1 MTTSTPKIDTNFDKQ
16 YSEQSWNTLYPVLL
30 PLAKRWVYTAHLY
43 SWYGQENDIVW
54 DIVQVAIQRTYEY
67 DLKAQSKNTPIR
79 SYRRLSI
86 RIAKNYFQDLIRK
99 DSRLQPFNRDGFSQL
114 EYTLHDEKN
123 DTEVIL
129 DKVYEEWLFQ
139 VIAKKIAS
147 FSTKLRRAML
157 IELAR
162 FMDFEAEPSP
172 LQVAFLK
179 VGIDLE
185 EYAELFPQE
194 PILRTRH
201 SSLVSLGYR
210 HLRML
215 FRNCEFCDFATAA
228 IGA

>member
-1 MTTSTPKIDTNFDKQ
+1 MQLISTPGT
-16 YSEQSWNTLYPVLL
+16 
-30 PLAKRWVYTAHLY
+30 
-43 SWYGQENDIVW
+43 GQENDIAW

-99 DSRLQPFNRDGFSQL
+99 DSRLQPLNRDGFSQL

-194 PILRTRH
+194 SILRTRH

-210 HLRML
+210 NLRML
-215 FRNCEFCDFATAA
+215 FRNCEFCDFATAT

>member
-1 MTTSTPKIDTNFDKQ
+1 
-16 YSEQSWNTLYPVLL
+16 
-30 PLAKRWVYTAHLY
+30 
-43 SWYGQENDIVW
+43 
-54 DIVQVAIQRTYEY
+54 
-67 DLKAQSKNTPIR
+67 
-79 SYRRLSI
+79 
-86 RIAKNYFQDLIRK
+86 
-99 DSRLQPFNRDGFSQL
+99 
-114 EYTLHDEKN
+114 
-123 DTEVIL
+123 
-129 DKVYEEWLFQ
+129 
-139 VIAKKIAS
+139 
-147 FSTKLRRAML
+147 ML

-162 FMDFEAEPSP
+162 FMDFETEPSP

-201 SSLVSLGYR
+201 SSLVSLGYQ

>member
-1 MTTSTPKIDTNFDKQ
+1 MTKKMT
-16 YSEQSWNTLYPVLL
+16 
-30 PLAKRWVYTAHLY
+30 
-43 SWYGQENDIVW
+43 
-54 DIVQVAIQRTYEY
+54 
-67 DLKAQSKNTPIR
+67 
-79 SYRRLSI
+79 
-86 RIAKNYFQDLIRK
+86 
-99 DSRLQPFNRDGFSQL
+99 
-114 EYTLHDEKN
+114 
-123 DTEVIL
+123 TEVIL

-157 IELAR
+157 IDLAR

-210 HLRML
+210 QLRML
-215 FRNCEFCDFATAA
+215 FRNCYYLRFCNSSPWSVRRRSRESDVYAK
-228 IGA
+228 IIVVPSL

>member
-1 MTTSTPKIDTNFDKQ
+1 MSMI
-16 YSEQSWNTLYPVLL
+16 S
-30 PLAKRWVYTAHLY
+30 KRKV
-43 SWYGQENDIVW
+43 N
-54 DIVQVAIQRTYEY
+54 
-67 DLKAQSKNTPIR
+67 NTPIR

-86 RIAKNYFQDLIRK
+86 RIAKNYFHDLIRK
-99 DSRLQPFNRDGFSQL
+99 DSRLQPFNREGFSQL

-123 DTEVIL
+123 DSEVIL

-157 IELAR
+157 IDLAR

-210 HLRML
+210 QLKNVVPQL
-215 FRNCEFCDFATAA
+215 
-228 IGA
+228 

>member
-16 YSEQSWNTLYPVLL
+16 NSEQSWNSLYPVLL
-30 PLAKRWVYTAHLY
+30 PLAKRWVYAAHLN

-54 DIVQVAIQRTYEY
+54 DIVQAAIQRTYES
-67 DLKAQSKNTPIR
+67 DLKAQSQNTPIR

-86 RIAKNYFQDLIRK
+86 RIARNYFQDLVRK
-99 DSRLQPFNRDGFSQL
+99 DRRLQPFNRDGFSQL

-129 DKVYEEWLFQ
+129 DKVYEEWLSR

-157 IELAR
+157 IDLAR
-162 FMDFEAEPSP
+162 FTDFDAQPSP

-215 FRNCEFCDFATAA
+215 LRNCEFCGCATAA